1 MGYPLSIV
9 KVIQG
14 GGEREREQQII
25 NKIEI
30 DRYLFVEWNEQIK
43 SLVALDK
50 KCDEKIMTKMY
61 QLR

>member
-30 DRYLFVEWNEQIK
+30 DRYLFVE
-43 SLVALDK
+43 
-50 KCDEKIMTKMY
+50 
-61 QLR
+61 